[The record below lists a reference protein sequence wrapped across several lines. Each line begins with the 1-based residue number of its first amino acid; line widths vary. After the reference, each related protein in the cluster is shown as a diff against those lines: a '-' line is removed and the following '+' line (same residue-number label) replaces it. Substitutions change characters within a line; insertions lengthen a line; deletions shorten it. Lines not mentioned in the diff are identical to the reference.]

1 MLAMNKFKMAI
12 VAALVFGVAFQGQA
26 QGFNSWTAGDGDFY
40 DGSNWDV
47 GSVPGADDIAIINNG
62 STATIA
68 ADAGDRELAS
78 LELGENEGS
87 DDSGHVIMN
96 GGFLRIGG
104 FQGDPKVHIGEGTV
118 QSTFIMNGGTIFFD
132 GPDEPSMAG
141 SSSAGGINNS
151 DWEVGEHGV
160 GRFEMH
166 GDAVFRAGDDLKIA
180 ENAAG
185 SASCL
190 IDGNARLSVGSGI
203 SLTNGGE
210 NEQVMVI
217 GGNAIVDSGNSL
229 GAGHPDGY
237 TDEGYLTLS
246 IGGGK
251 ANFTVQE
258 NGVFN
263 FRVLSSRQGET
274 LFTIKDQG
282 QVHIFDVLTGKGF
295 IDDATPADRPEV
307 PGGSRSSLSSGGDT
321 DSTLMIQDSGQMTVN
336 SIAGLGISGP
346 RGGTDDGG
354 KALMI
359 VRDSGSFRVEQDFA
373 LATGTKAE
381 TSDGTL
387 EVRGPDA
394 TVSIGG
400 NLNMA
405 VDPDGLVPTTDL
417 VDGDGDPVPAKS
429 TLHVV
434 ITSSTQSTVQVDGI
448 ARIGQ
453 GILKVSLDGMTPVGG
468 ESFTLIQGGEID
480 GEFREVDYSAAAL
493 SDGLS
498 WEIEYTTEAVLL
510 TVAGGGVVDP
520 GAPVAGGLELSSEL
534 PATVAGGRVVN
545 DTIVFDT
552 GEDNLDNWEPFSS
565 VVGNSVFV
573 VEANTFADDGLFA
586 NQSYAVAFQPVSGG
600 APVTSAG
607 FYGDDGTPYTGAI
620 NGSRQNGNPGRIAA
634 DRRPGATTYV
644 VGGEASPHL
653 FDPFQ
658 SDGRWNLG
666 FDRLTDGRYAAVQ
679 SFSLDPSTLA
689 STSLSPALDAINGR
703 VTSGE
708 ASGSQIGRFGGD
720 ITVLDNGNI
729 VVVADDRS
737 QILESTNS
745 STAVILAP
753 DGSVVKDSWV
763 IDPRDIWSN
772 VTSYQNGFAVR
783 VHEIIYFHDNDGNLS
798 GQVDIVNDLP
808 SALVEPGAVSFD
820 TGRGDSTRISGH
832 INSPFVYLAGAMGIL
847 DSEGFP
853 VEDENFQPVEVVRVA
868 AFDSTKSGAASFVGS
883 AVVNELASD
892 LSGDEDKSFLPGLGR
907 VNLASDALDRIAVAY
922 EGTLRDEFGDSI
934 GLAQTFVRVLSFDGQ
949 SGDFAK
955 LTPSFFAY
963 VNQND
968 IDIRTFRPTVAM
980 TTEAILV
987 AGKGEINSGN
997 NPDQGPDTPQQAT
1010 FYTVFAHP
1018 APQADPTPGLVGTGS
1033 NLAISVTGA
1042 QVNITWDGAAV
1053 LKSSSDVSGP
1063 YSPVTGATSPYQTT
1077 ADQSAA
1083 FYVIE

>member
-1 MLAMNKFKMAI
+1 MNKMKRALMAAM
-12 VAALVFGVAFQGQA
+12 VVGVAWQGQA
-26 QGFNSWTAGDGDFY
+26 QGFNLWNAGDGDFY
-40 DGSNWDV
+40 DAGNWDV
-47 GSVPGADDIAIINNG
+47 GSFPSVDDIAIINNG

-68 ADAGDRELAS
+68 ADAGDRALAG
-78 LELGENEGS
+78 LELGETEGS
-87 DDSGHVIMN
+87 DESGHVIMN
-96 GGFLRIGG
+96 GGFLRIGET
-104 FQGDPKVHIGEGTV
+104 QGDPKVHIGEGSV

-185 SASCL
+185 SGSCL

-203 SLTNGGE
+203 SLTSGGE

-251 ANFTVQE
+251 ANFTVQDK
-258 NGVFN
+258 GTFN
-263 FRVLSSRQGET
+263 FRVLSSREGET

-282 QVHIFDVLTGKGF
+282 QAHIFDVLAGKGF
-295 IDDATPADRPEV
+295 IDDATAPDRPV
-307 PGGSRSSLSSGGDT
+307 VAGGFRSSLSSGADT
-321 DSTLMIQDSGQMTVN
+321 DSTLTIQDSGSMTVN
-336 SIAGLGISGP
+336 SFAGLGISGP
-346 RGGTDDGG
+346 RGNNDDGG
-354 KALMI
+354 KAILI
-359 VRDSGSFRVEQDFA
+359 VRDSGSIRIEQDLA

-381 TSDGTL
+381 TSEGTL
-387 EVRGPDA
+387 EVKGPDA
-394 TVSIGG
+394 TVSIGA

-405 VDPDGLVPTTDL
+405 VDPEGIVPTTDL
-417 VDGDGDPVPAKS
+417 VDEDGEPVPATS
-429 TLHVV
+429 TLHAV
-434 ITSSTQSTVQVDGI
+434 ITSSSHSAVQVDGI
-448 ARIGQ
+448 ARIAQ
-453 GILKVSLDGMTPVGG
+453 GVLKVTLDGFSPVGG

-480 GEFREVDYSAAAL
+480 GEFRETDFSSASLA
-493 SDGLS
+493 DGLS
-498 WEIEYTTEAVLL
+498 WEIEYAADAVRL

-520 GAPVAGGLELSSEL
+520 GEPTMGGLELSGTL
-534 PATVAGGRVVN
+534 PATIADGRVVD

-565 VVGNSVFV
+565 VIGNSVFV
-573 VEANTFADDGLFA
+573 VEANTFADDDLFA
-586 NQSYAVAFQPVSGG
+586 NQNYAVAFQPVAGG
-600 APVTSAG
+600 DVVTAAG
-607 FYGDDGTPYTGAI
+607 FYGDDGTAYTGQI
-620 NGSRQNGNPGRIAA
+620 NGSRQNGNPGRVAG

-666 FDRLTDGRYAAVQ
+666 FDRLEDGRYATVQ
-679 SFSLDPSTLA
+679 SFSLDPATLA

-703 VTSGE
+703 VTSGF
-708 ASGSQIGRFGGD
+708 AAGNQIGRFGGD

-737 QILESTNS
+737 QVLDPANS
-745 STAVILAP
+745 SSAVILAP
-753 DGSVVKDSWV
+753 DGSVVRDSWV

-772 VTSYQNGFAVR
+772 VTSYQGGFAVR
-783 VHEIIYFHDNDGNLS
+783 VHEIIYFHDNEGNLT

-808 SALVEPGAVSFD
+808 SELIEPGEASFD
-820 TGRGDSTRISGH
+820 TGRGDSTRISSH
-832 INSPFVYLAGAMGIL
+832 INSPYVYLAGAMGIL
-847 DSEGFP
+847 DADGFP
-853 VEDENFQPVEVVRVA
+853 VEDENFQTVEVVRVA
-868 AFDSTKSGAASFVGS
+868 AFDSTQSGPASFLGS
-883 AVVNELASD
+883 VVVNELASD
-892 LSGDEDKSFLPGLGR
+892 LSGDEDESFLPALGR

-922 EGTLRDEFGDSI
+922 EGTLRDEFGDAL
-934 GLAQTFVRVLSFDGQ
+934 GLAQTFVRVLSFDGG
-949 SGDFAK
+949 SGEFSK
-955 LTPSFFAY
+955 VTPSFFAF

-968 IDIRTFRPTVAM
+968 VDIRTFRPTVAM
-980 TTEAILV
+980 TTDAILV
-987 AGKGEINSGN
+987 AAKGEINSGN
-997 NPDQGPDTPQQAT
+997 NPDQGPDTPTQAT

-1018 APQADPTPGLVGTGS
+1018 APQADPTPGLGGTGS
-1033 NLAISVTGA
+1033 NLAINVAGNQLT
-1042 QVNITWDGAAV
+1042 ITWDGAAV
-1053 LKSSSDVSGP
+1053 LKSSGDVAGP
-1063 YSPVTGATSPYQTT
+1063 FVPVAGATSPFQTT